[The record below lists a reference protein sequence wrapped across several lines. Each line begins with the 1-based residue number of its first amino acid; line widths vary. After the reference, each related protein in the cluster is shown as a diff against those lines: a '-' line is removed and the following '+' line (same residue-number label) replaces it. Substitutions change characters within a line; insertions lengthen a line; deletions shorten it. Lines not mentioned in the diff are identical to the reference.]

1 MKMLKQIF
9 LSNAKIW
16 KIFLSFSF
24 LLFCKQTRKTNSF
37 FYYTMIEY
45 AKMIFFLERLGRND
59 NFEKWLIFYGILF
72 GLSSYLTYT
81 KKQNQSHTHT

>member
-1 MKMLKQIF
+1 
-9 LSNAKIW
+9 
-16 KIFLSFSF
+16 
-24 LLFCKQTRKTNSF
+24 
-37 FYYTMIEY
+37 MIEY

>member
-1 MKMLKQIF
+1 
-9 LSNAKIW
+9 
-16 KIFLSFSF
+16 
-24 LLFCKQTRKTNSF
+24 
-37 FYYTMIEY
+37 MIEY

-81 KKQNQSHTHT
+81 KKQNQSHTHTHNAISLITILTYKVLFRLWQPIYNVIH